1 MSGNTKK
8 ATVNHILQVNK
19 AARKFKIE
27 NINILN
33 DAGYIYI
40 YIYIKVKLLVFKTKL
55 YNPCQSS
62 RQRFASWMYYL
73 YSRRKW
79 YFNTNSM
86 EIPKDQKDHY

>member
-33 DAGYIYI
+33 DAGYIYKSKI
-40 YIYIKVKLLVFKTKL
+40 ISF
-55 YNPCQSS
+55 
-62 RQRFASWMYYL
+62 
-73 YSRRKW
+73 
-79 YFNTNSM
+79 
-86 EIPKDQKDHY
+86 